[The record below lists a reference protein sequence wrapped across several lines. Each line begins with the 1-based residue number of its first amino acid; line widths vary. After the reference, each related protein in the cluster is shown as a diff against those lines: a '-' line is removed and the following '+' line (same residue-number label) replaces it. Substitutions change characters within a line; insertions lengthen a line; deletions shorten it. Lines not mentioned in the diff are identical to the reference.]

1 MELLFSEVAASGDG
15 EDGKQDIRGVIIEH
29 VLLVIIIVLQVD
41 AALEGDS
48 GIRLNSNKV
57 TSTTMKVSS
66 HLLICW

>member
-29 VLLVIIIVLQVD
+29 ILLVIIIVLQVD

>member
-15 EDGKQDIRGVIIEH
+15 EYGKQDIRGVIIEH

-48 GIRLNSNKV
+48 GIRLNSKKV